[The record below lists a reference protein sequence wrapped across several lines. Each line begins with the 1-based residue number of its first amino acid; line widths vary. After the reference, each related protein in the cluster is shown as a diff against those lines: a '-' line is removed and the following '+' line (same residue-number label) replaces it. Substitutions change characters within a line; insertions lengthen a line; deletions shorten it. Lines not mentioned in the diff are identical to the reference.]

1 MWIKS
6 LVWAGMER
14 GQSRE
19 RNLDCRDWSQT
30 QRIPAAN
37 LTCNPRFTCVEGSTR
52 AKTFHT
58 PHFPGP
64 STEVWGSRR
73 DVTEQVF
80 SGPRTTAQV
89 PWLPVLYVFTAQL
102 PKPGR
107 ASKSTWAAAFCKTAS
122 WASLAT
128 QESEFLHLEQAPRN
142 KLPVCEPA
150 FRNHSSKSCF
160 K

>member
-6 LVWAGMER
+6 LAWLSGMEQ

-19 RNLDCRDWSQT
+19 RNLDRWDWSQT

-37 LTCNPRFTCVEGSTR
+37 LTCNPPFTCVEGSTR
-52 AKTFHT
+52 AKTLHT

-89 PWLPVLYVFTAQL
+89 PWLPVLYVSMAHP

-107 ASKSTWAAAFCKTAS
+107 AFKSTWAAAFHNTAS
-122 WASLAT
+122 WASLQT
-128 QESEFLHLEQAPRN
+128 QKLERWHFLQASQEQAN
-142 KLPVCEPA
+142 SLWT
-150 FRNHSSKSCF
+150 SI
-160 K
+160 